1 VEVDVAGGLALFLR
15 QAVEV
20 GDALADGLG
29 LLVGVFF
36 LDVEHKGTG
45 IKGQPLYML
54 QLLYAWRKPCT
65 DTCVV
70 WQMAQTVSASRLR

>member
-1 VEVDVAGGLALFLR
+1 MEVDVAGGLALFLR

-45 IKGQPLYML
+45 IKG
-54 QLLYAWRKPCT
+54 AAPCT
-65 DTCVV
+65 CFSYC
-70 WQMAQTVSASRLR
+70 MRGVSLAPTRVLYG